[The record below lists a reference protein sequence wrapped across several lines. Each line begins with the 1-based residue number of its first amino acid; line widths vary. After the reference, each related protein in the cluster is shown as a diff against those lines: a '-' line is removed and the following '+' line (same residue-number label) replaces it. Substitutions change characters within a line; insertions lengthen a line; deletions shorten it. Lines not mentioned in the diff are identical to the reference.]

1 MIVRAVVFGVP
12 ARVAALLV
20 VARPDVVRYLK
31 IKEL

>member
-12 ARVAALLV
+12 ALVAALPV
-20 VARPDVVRYLK
+20 VALLEPARYLK